1 MPKMWPEKKEKEK
14 EILLCFAWDDFPV
27 LTSRKCPQA
36 ESWTNLR
43 AHLIFFF
50 FFLLDHSPV
59 LPIFQCTKIILIFF
73 FQFLV
78 AYSMKTVIPA
88 WTNVE
93 VLFVLCKLSR
103 TIFLALSN
111 KELQNKHPK
120 IQYGSTNRA
129 KYETPPKEMKY
140 RGKIQGCF
148 YCHPVSPR
156 ELFWAKT
163 LEFCLLFG
171 FHSSEKHW
179 TTNAQEQIEEVN

>member
-1 MPKMWPEKKEKEK
+1 MYKNY
-14 EILLCFAWDDFPV
+14 
-27 LTSRKCPQA
+27 S
-36 ESWTNLR
+36 
-43 AHLIFFF
+43 H
-50 FFLLDHSPV
+50 
-59 LPIFQCTKIILIFF
+59 FF

-120 IQYGSTNRA
+120 IQYGST

-179 TTNAQEQIEEVN
+179 TTNAQEQIEEVNWDFTMGMWIQNLHICIYMHI